1 MNNKSLIPM
10 PDLNLDDIVHLSKEN
25 EKLIV
30 NFLSTSDELHTIN
43 QFYHVY
49 IFNFCQI
56 LYHFELDTN
65 DNIRKQNGLNGD
77 EFIIINSL
85 LINLM
90 SSSKTLVDL
99 LIHFDKKYSQELEKM
114 INRIYD
120 SEFSYIL
127 IMTLRN
133 FALHGH
139 IPLSFNQNRYSFNL
153 DYILKEGEKFNFSK
167 SSKEAF
173 IRIRDEIRHVYGD
186 IANIAFTKT
195 LMDFHLNLLKIYYH
209 FYLENQ
215 SLLEIFF
222 KSVELKLQKERRKIK
237 NRQLIIEIDGELHSI
252 IMSSKTALLNKLMQ
266 EAKINFYDFK
276 NQKLKSR
283 RDKKLKDSSKLES
296 NT

>member
-1 MNNKSLIPM
+1 M
-10 PDLNLDDIVHLSKEN
+10 PDLNLNDIVHLSKEN

-56 LYHFELDTN
+56 FYHFELGTN

-99 LIHFDKKYSQELEKM
+99 LINFDKKYSQKLEKM
-114 INRIYD
+114 INKIYD
-120 SEFSYIL
+120 SELSYIL

-139 IPLSFNQNRYSFNL
+139 IPLYFNQNRYSFNL

-173 IRIRDEIRHVYGD
+173 TKIRDEIRHMYGD
-186 IANIAFTKT
+186 IANIAFTTT
-195 LMDFHLNLLKIYYH
+195 LMDFHLNLLKIYYQ
-209 FYLENQ
+209 FYIENQ
-215 SLLEIFF
+215 SLLESFF
-222 KSVELKLQKERRKIK
+222 KSVELKLQKEKRKIK
-237 NRQLIIEIDGELHSI
+237 NGQLIIEIDGECHSI
-252 IMSSKTALLNKLMQ
+252 IMSSKIALLNKLMQ

-276 NQKLKSR
+276 KQKSKSR
-283 RDKKLKDSSKLES
+283 RDKKLKDNSKLES
-296 NT
+296 KK

>member
-1 MNNKSLIPM
+1 M

-56 LYHFELDTN
+56 FYHFELGTN

-99 LIHFDKKYSQELEKM
+99 LINFDKKYSQKLEKM
-114 INRIYD
+114 INKIYD
-120 SEFSYIL
+120 SELSYIL

-139 IPLSFNQNRYSFNL
+139 IPLYFNQNRYSFNL

-167 SSKEAF
+167 SSKEALTK
-173 IRIRDEIRHVYGD
+173 IRDEIRHVYGD
-186 IANIAFTKT
+186 VANIAFTKT
-195 LMDFHLNLLKIYYH
+195 LMDFHLNLLKIYYQ
-209 FYLENQ
+209 FYIENQ
-215 SLLEIFF
+215 SLLESFF
-222 KSVELKLQKERRKIK
+222 KSVELKLQKEKRKIK
-237 NRQLIIEIDGELHSI
+237 NGQLIIEIDGEIHSI
-252 IMSSKTALLNKLMQ
+252 IMCNKTKLFNKLMQ

-276 NQKLKSR
+276 KQELKSR
-283 RDKKLKDSSKLES
+283 REK
-296 NT
+296 N

>member
-1 MNNKSLIPM
+1 M
-10 PDLNLDDIVHLSKEN
+10 PDLNLNDIVHLSKEN

-56 LYHFELDTN
+56 FYHFELGTN

-99 LIHFDKKYSQELEKM
+99 LINFDKKYSQKLEKM
-114 INRIYD
+114 INKIYD
-120 SEFSYIL
+120 SELSYIL

-139 IPLSFNQNRYSFNL
+139 IPLYFNQNRYSFNL

-173 IRIRDEIRHVYGD
+173 TKIRDEIRHMYGD
-186 IANIAFTKT
+186 IANIAFTTT
-195 LMDFHLNLLKIYYH
+195 LMDFHLNLLKIYYQ
-209 FYLENQ
+209 FYIENQ
-215 SLLEIFF
+215 SLLESFF
-222 KSVELKLQKERRKIK
+222 KSVELKLQKEKRKIK
-237 NRQLIIEIDGELHSI
+237 NGQLIIEIDGERHGI
-252 IMSSKTALLNKLMQ
+252 IMSSKIAWLNKLMQ

-276 NQKLKSR
+276 KQKSKSR
-283 RDKKLKDSSKLES
+283 RDKKLKDNSKLES
-296 NT
+296 NR

>member
-10 PDLNLDDIVHLSKEN
+10 PDLNLNDIVHLSKEN

-56 LYHFELDTN
+56 FYHFELGTN

-99 LIHFDKKYSQELEKM
+99 LINFDKKYSQKLEKM
-114 INRIYD
+114 INKIYD
-120 SEFSYIL
+120 SELSYIL

-139 IPLSFNQNRYSFNL
+139 IPLYFNQNRYSFNL

-173 IRIRDEIRHVYGD
+173 TKIRDEIRHMYGD
-186 IANIAFTKT
+186 IANIAFTTT
-195 LMDFHLNLLKIYYH
+195 LMDFHLNLLKIYYQ
-209 FYLENQ
+209 FYIENQ
-215 SLLEIFF
+215 ALLESFF
-222 KSVELKLQKERRKIK
+222 KSVELKLQKEKRKIK
-237 NRQLIIEIDGELHSI
+237 NGQLIIEIDGELHSI
-252 IMSSKTALLNKLMQ
+252 IMCSKTKLFKKLMQ

-276 NQKLKSR
+276 KQKLKSR
-283 RDKKLKDSSKLES
+283 REK
-296 NT
+296 N

>member
-1 MNNKSLIPM
+1 M

-99 LIHFDKKYSQELEKM
+99 LIHFDKKYSQKLEKM

-120 SEFSYIL
+120 SEFLYIL

-237 NRQLIIEIDGELHSI
+237 NGSVI
-252 IMSSKTALLNKLMQ
+252 
-266 EAKINFYDFK
+266 
-276 NQKLKSR
+276 
-283 RDKKLKDSSKLES
+283 
-296 NT
+296 

>member
-1 MNNKSLIPM
+1 M

-30 NFLSTSDELHTIN
+30 NFLSALDELHTIN
-43 QFYHVY
+43 QFYHIY
-49 IFNFCQI
+49 IFNFYQI

-99 LIHFDKKYSQELEKM
+99 LIQFDKKYSQKLEKK
-114 INRIYD
+114 INKIYD

-139 IPLSFNQNRYSFNL
+139 IPLSFSQNKYSFNL

-173 IRIRDEIRHVYGD
+173 IRIRDEIRHLYGD
-186 IANIAFTKT
+186 IANIVFTKI
-195 LMDFHLNLLKIYYH
+195 LMDFHLNLLKIHYH

-215 SLLEIFF
+215 SLLESFF
-222 KSVELKLQKERRKIK
+222 KSVELKLQKEKRKIK
-237 NRQLIIEIDGELHSI
+237 NGQLIIEIDGECHSI
-252 IMSSKTALLNKLMQ
+252 IMSSKIALLNKLMQ

-276 NQKLKSR
+276 KQKSKSR

-296 NT
+296 KT

>member
-1 MNNKSLIPM
+1 M
-10 PDLNLDDIVHLSKEN
+10 PDLNWEDIVHLSKEN
-25 EKLIV
+25 KKLII
-30 NFLSTSDELHTIN
+30 NFLSALDELHTIN
-43 QFYHVY
+43 QFYHIY
-49 IFNFCQI
+49 IFNFYQI
-56 LYHFELDTN
+56 FYHFELDTN
-65 DNIRKQNGLNGD
+65 DNLRKQNGLNGD

-99 LIHFDKKYSQELEKM
+99 LIRFDKKYSQKLEKT
-114 INRIYD
+114 INKIYD
-120 SEFSYIL
+120 SELSYIL

-139 IPLSFNQNRYSFNL
+139 IPLSFSQNKYSFNL

-173 IRIRDEIRHVYGD
+173 IRIRDEIRNVHGD

-195 LMDFHLNLLKIYYH
+195 LMDFHLNLLKIHYH

-215 SLLEIFF
+215 SLLESFF
-222 KSVELKLQKERRKIK
+222 KSVELKLQKEKRKIK
-237 NRQLIIEIDGELHSI
+237 NGQLIIEIDGERHGI
-252 IMSSKTALLNKLMQ
+252 IMSSKIALLNKLMQ

-276 NQKLKSR
+276 KQKSKSR
-283 RDKKLKDSSKLES
+283 RDKKLKDNSKLAS

>member
-1 MNNKSLIPM
+1 M
-10 PDLNLDDIVHLSKEN
+10 PDLNLDDVVHLSKEN

-56 LYHFELDTN
+56 FYHFALGTN

-99 LIHFDKKYSQELEKM
+99 LINFDKKYSQKLEKM
-114 INRIYD
+114 TNKLYD
-120 SEFSYIL
+120 SELSYIL

-139 IPLSFNQNRYSFNL
+139 IPLYFNQNRYSFNL

-167 SSKEAF
+167 SSKEALTK
-173 IRIRDEIRHVYGD
+173 IRDEIRHVYGD
-186 IANIAFTKT
+186 VANIAFTKT
-195 LMDFHLNLLKIYYH
+195 LMDFHLNLLKIYYQ
-209 FYLENQ
+209 FYIENQ
-215 SLLEIFF
+215 SLLESFF
-222 KSVELKLQKERRKIK
+222 KSVELKLQKEKRKIK
-237 NRQLIIEIDGELHSI
+237 NGQLIIEIDGELHSI
-252 IMSSKTALLNKLMQ
+252 IMCSKTKLFKKLMR

-276 NQKLKSR
+276 KQKLKSR
-283 RDKKLKDSSKLES
+283 REK
-296 NT
+296 N